1 MADIALCICMMML
14 SISGRLVYTLSSEL
28 RSFAS
33 DSNQYRIRT
42 DFGKGF
48 ASSSYTIYGWYRA
61 VGTDIGSFGLV
72 TLSNELE
79 TNGNFV
85 TDQPFLVVVRQRK
98 AEGVSLVF
106 WLRSADRMIDKTV
119 GVAPDDTDQW
129 TFYAVSA
136 DYEEGQAVFFVKGY
150 GGQTSPSATAAMA
163 LQTGFSLARS
173 VEGLMGSSQ
182 SLGFAPTPKGFVG
195 TTGPLE
201 LATMFSEELEV
212 LRLGFLKREN
222 QAGSGIVLDMYF
234 DIYSMS
240 EKLVTQGEI
249 KTSLAPSGTYAPAIT
264 GTGVTFRAK
273 GGVALPGVGLRGW
286 WVEGLG
292 GGGVQGLSFFFNV
305 LVEEPMPQSL
315 VILTRGVEGVNGFM
329 RLSLEINN
337 GERLMKVEL
346 RGSSSGLS
354 HLVPFGLPSGRRI
367 QIFTGV
373 VLSPGGKVDIVYWD
387 SLGRTE
393 AVGIGEVLD
402 FARGEL
408 PLQLLYSGGD
418 SQVFNPTGSI
428 TFYRFTILSSSSGGL
443 LLHLLGAQ
451 TPFSATCILAT
462 SFYASDPGCLYCRS
476 SIAMQQIPQ
485 CTLYCPRGFKN
496 GGSDICVACISPDC
510 KDLNSTKFSLS
521 RIESNRFL
529 LSPSRPLGPYRLTP
543 DLFDVQVEGS
553 PSKPFTQ
560 SIERVVGNDSL
571 WLHLNFTAS
580 SIDSPLRVT
589 LNQRPQNPVFDTDY
603 NLLYDLVT
611 VGEPL
616 NACVEGGG
624 VEGLRGLGAALATAL
639 LVTPALLSAIIVL
652 CRPPK
657 INGAELG
664 KLWLGAWTKGQLIAL
679 LALPGVDLPCCV
691 KGFLGPLYWVLVG
704 WNQGLGRWIDTG
716 VGEDPVYLKTRNPST
731 LPSGWM
737 DKGATPFFLHN
748 FGVALVVVVIG
759 VVGYVAAKVLRKNN
773 GSIAARLVDW
783 AEFGA
788 VIVLLELVG
797 IQLFAFAAV
806 NVRNPS
812 TAIAYGTVG
821 LVIGIL
827 CSIAAF
833 LFMAFSVFRLWPR
846 NSASNLMTNDRRFAA
861 YEGGWGV
868 EGLRRLYGPLVLCAQ
883 GLAGLSIGLLYS
895 RPIAMVSIVT
905 ASVVIWAALRVLLRP
920 PTPPLASIA
929 EFVSLGALV
938 AMMGLLVAVAVLR
951 GEGSIAEGLRGEG
964 WFCVCLV
971 IAMVVAVGVPLLA
984 GVVQVAM
991 DFFKPP
997 GEDTMIPPQDSMGYL
1012 LKQPPTQLYFG
1023 STDEKPKLLNPEM
1036 GLGSISGFPDEKA
1049 LIFGN
1054 GSPRSPSEL
1063 SGIQISALPANLLP
1077 GGQGAFG
1084 PVSALPT
1091 SLSPRLQGTFSPLS
1105 GATNAFSPRSPSPP
1119 LGPPG
1124 LPASSLSRDLDI
1136 LIAPIATFN
1145 TPGAKLKPLSERK
1158 SESDADGY
1166 FLTLRPESSDRQP
1179 FNPSTPQ
1186 HLNSSPPQPL
1196 NASPPEIKLFNPDN
1210 TVLED
1215 NSLLSKYRQSRVVNN
1230 QSERFSSNI
1239 QRKHSPSVT
1248 PMSEDKDRM

>member
-1 MADIALCICMMML
+1 MAEIVLCICMMMI

-28 RSFAS
+28 RSFAAG
-33 DSNQYRIRT
+33 SNQYRIRT

-48 ASSSYTIYGWYRA
+48 SSSSYTIYGWYRA
-61 VGTDIGSFGLV
+61 AGTDVGSFGLA

-79 TNGNFV
+79 NNGSFV

-98 AEGVSLVF
+98 VEGVSLVF
-106 WLRSADRMIDKTV
+106 WLKSADQMVDKPI
-119 GVAPDDTDQW
+119 ALAADDTDQW

-136 DYEEGQAVFFVKGY
+136 DYEGGQAVFFAKGY
-150 GGQTSPSATAAMA
+150 GGQTSPSATGAIA
-163 LQTGFSLARS
+163 LRGGFSLARS

-195 TTGPLE
+195 KTGPLE
-201 LATMFSEELEV
+201 LATMYSEELEV
-212 LRLGFLKREN
+212 LRLGFLKRES

-240 EKLVTQGEI
+240 EKLVTQGEV
-249 KTSLAPSGTYAPAIT
+249 KTSLAPRGTYAPAIT
-264 GTGVTFRAK
+264 GTGVTFGAK
-273 GGVALPGVGLRGW
+273 GGVALPGVALRGW
-286 WVEGLG
+286 WAEGLG
-292 GGGVQGLSFFFNV
+292 GVEGLSFFFNV

-315 VILTRGVEGVNGFM
+315 AILTRGVEGVNGFM
-329 RLSLEINN
+329 RLSLEVNN

-346 RGSSSGLS
+346 RGSSTGLS

-373 VLSPGGKVDIVYWD
+373 VTSPGGRVDVVYWD

-393 AVGIGEVLD
+393 VVGIGEVLD

-408 PLQLLYSGGD
+408 PFQLLYSGGD
-418 SQVFNPTGSI
+418 SQGLNPSGSI

-462 SFYASDPGCLYCRS
+462 SFYASDPGCLFCRS

-496 GGSDICVACISPDC
+496 GGSDICVACLSPDC

-521 RIESNRFL
+521 RVESNRFL
-529 LSPSRPLGPYRLTP
+529 LSPSRPLGPYRLTQ

-603 NLLYDLVT
+603 NLVYDLVT

-639 LVTPALLSAIIVL
+639 LVTPALLSAVIVL

-657 INGAELG
+657 INGAGLG

-691 KGFLGPLYWVLVG
+691 KGFLGPLYWVLVD

-716 VGEDPVYLKTRNPST
+716 IGEDPVYLKARNPSA

-748 FGVALVVVVIG
+748 FGVAFVVVVIG
-759 VVGYVAAKVLRKNN
+759 VVGYLAAKLLRRHN

-812 TAIAYGTVG
+812 TVVAYGTVG

-827 CSIAAF
+827 CSVAAF

-846 NSASNLMTNDRRFAA
+846 NSSSNLVTNDQRFAV
-861 YEGGWGV
+861 YEAGWGV
-868 EGLRRLYGPLVLCAQ
+868 EGLRALYGPLVLCAQ

-895 RPIAMVSIVT
+895 RPIAMVSIVA

-929 EFVSLGALV
+929 EFISLGALV
-938 AMMGLLVAVAVLR
+938 VMVGLLVAVAVLR
-951 GEGSIAEGLRGEG
+951 GEDLRGEGLRGEG

-984 GVVQVAM
+984 GMVQVAI
-991 DFFKPP
+991 DFFKSP
-997 GEDTMIPPQDSMGYL
+997 GEDTLIPPQDSMGYL

-1023 STDEKPKLLNPEM
+1023 STDEKPMLLNPEM

-1049 LIFGN
+1049 LIFAN

-1063 SGIQISALPANLLP
+1063 SGIQISALPTNLLP
-1077 GGQGAFG
+1077 GTQGAFG
-1084 PVSALPT
+1084 PISALPT

-1105 GATNAFSPRSPSPP
+1105 GVTTGFSPRSPPP
-1119 LGPPG
+1119 PQGPPG

-1136 LIAPIATFN
+1136 LLAPTATFN
-1145 TPGAKLKPLSERK
+1145 TPGAKLKPPSEPK
-1158 SESDADGY
+1158 SESDVDGY
-1166 FLTLRPESSDRQP
+1166 FLTLRPESSGKQP
-1179 FNPSTPQ
+1179 FNAST
-1186 HLNSSPPQPL
+1186 PQPL

-1230 QSERFSSNI
+1230 QSDRFSSNI
-1239 QRKHSPSVT
+1239 HRKRSPSLT
-1248 PMSEDKDRM
+1248 PMSEDKDQM